1 MAGVQEKM
9 WSKAQVLNYFSRYFL
24 GFAFFEYTIVATSL
38 YLNPAFNLGQVGP
51 VDSMLEGIT
60 TDEVYTLYTTIP
72 DERAR
77 RVTLWN
83 LLFVRMGAIMQSAWG
98 FAMMWAVVA
107 LPFKNRYPF
116 HFIYC
121 WVAFWMSHIDFSYGY
136 GVEIGTDTLAKYE
149 YEPMASRLN
158 NLPFMVFL
166 FLVHGTLAVFSVL
179 EKKSES
185 NLTPVEKIAADE
197 EAPEAPGP
205 VAVTE
210 KDDVLVTAP

>member
-1 MAGVQEKM
+1 MEKA
-9 WSKAQVLNYFSRYFL
+9 KILNYFSRYFL
-24 GFAFFEYTIVATSL
+24 GFAFFEYTIVAVSL
-38 YLNPAFNLGQVGP
+38 YWNPAFNLGQVGP
-51 VDSMLEGIT
+51 VDPILEGIT
-60 TDEVYTLYTTIP
+60 QDEVYTLYTSIP
-72 DERAR
+72 DERAK

-83 LLFVRMGAIMQSAWG
+83 LLFVRVGAIMQSAWG
-98 FAMMWAVVA
+98 FAMMWAVIA

-136 GVEIGTDTLAKYE
+136 GVEIGTDTLSKYD

-166 FLVHGTLAVFSVL
+166 FVVHGTLAVFSVL

-185 NLTPVEKIAADE
+185 TLTEVEKVDLVTADE
-197 EAPEAPGP
+197 EAPKA
-205 VAVTE
+205 AVSE
-210 KDDVLVTAP
+210 KYVVNYDVTAP